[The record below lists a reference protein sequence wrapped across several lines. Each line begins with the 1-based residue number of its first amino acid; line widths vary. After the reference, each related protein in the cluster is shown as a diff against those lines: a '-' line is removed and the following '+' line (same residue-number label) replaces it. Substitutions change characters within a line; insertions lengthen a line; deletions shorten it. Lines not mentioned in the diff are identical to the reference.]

1 MMIKKIWIAQCDLC
15 GKMEKAMLVDGQYNE
30 QQPTLPIEW
39 GNGYTEDI
47 HLCPECSKRMMKK
60 VGEP

>member
-1 MMIKKIWIAQCDLC
+1 MIKQMWIAQCDVC
-15 GKMEKAMLVDGQYNE
+15 GKMENARTTMGQYNE
-30 QQPTLPIEW
+30 DVHTLPIGW
-39 GNGYTEDI
+39 GYGYTEDI

>member
-1 MMIKKIWIAQCDLC
+1 MIKQIWIAQCDVC
-15 GKMEKAMLVDGQYNE
+15 GKMENARIMMGRYNE
-30 QQPTLPIEW
+30 EEHMLPIGW